1 MKCEDCDPPGSK
13 GRGGKLVLNPLDEV
27 SQHTNFLKPPAGIK
41 SPYGYRCQGAERGCA
56 TNWSGPRNSARVIGH
71 ASLPED
77 KRTLSAK
84 LGHTTNLQRQ
94 MMSKASSSQAS
105 FDAPNLSPANS
116 LPQSQAASIK
126 QRPVLEI
133 ARRRHVLLCGE
144 RYPSDK
150 YRLTGMEKDVATFA
164 RHRSFLLAFPKWR
177 GAKSK
182 RVVEYP
188 VTTIITI
195 MIYKLKTTDKTIKA
209 RVKS

>member
-1 MKCEDCDPPGSK
+1 MSEQLTVKCEDCDPPGSK

-56 TNWSGPRNSARVIGH
+56 TNWSGPRNSARVLGH

-77 KRTLSAK
+77 KRTSCDSAAEC
-84 LGHTTNLQRQ
+84 
-94 MMSKASSSQAS
+94 KAGPHDRPPTQIDVKS
-105 FDAPNLSPANS
+105 F
-116 LPQSQAASIK
+116 K
-126 QRPVLEI
+126 QRSVLEI

-150 YRLTGMEKDVATFA
+150 YRLTGMEKDVATFS

-188 VTTIITI
+188 HYGV
-195 MIYKLKTTDKTIKA
+195 
-209 RVKS
+209 